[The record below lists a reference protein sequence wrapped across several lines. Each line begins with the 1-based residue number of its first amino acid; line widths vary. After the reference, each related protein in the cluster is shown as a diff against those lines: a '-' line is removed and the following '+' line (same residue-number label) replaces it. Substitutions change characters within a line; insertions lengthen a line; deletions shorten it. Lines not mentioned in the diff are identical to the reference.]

1 MARKLCAA
9 EADITNLVLSSYLR
23 TKKIVYRF
31 FKVSGGWLF
40 LMLVRRFYSSLRF
53 SSLALSVLLLPA
65 CGHSLPD
72 FPDFD
77 AAAWRRDLHAC
88 QNQRVHLLPSLEKHR
103 AELFGARTNAI
114 DALLG
119 RPDGAELDEQ
129 TEKTYFY
136 YIEPGPQCE
145 QGHPRSAAN
154 KLLIHFGATGTV
166 TEIRYE
172 RLRQ

>member
-1 MARKLCAA
+1 M
-9 EADITNLVLSSYLR
+9 V
-23 TKKIVYRF
+23 
-31 FKVSGGWLF
+31 
-40 LMLVRRFYSSLRF
+40 VRRSSN
-53 SSLALSVLLLPA
+53 SILASALLLSGLLLTA

-77 AAAWRRDLHAC
+77 AGTWRRDSYAC
-88 QNQRVHLLPSLEKHR
+88 QNQRARLLPVLDKHR
-103 AELFGARTNAI
+103 DELFGARTNAI
-114 DALLG
+114 DAFLG

-145 QGHPRSAAN
+145 RGHARSAAN

-172 RLRQ
+172 HPRQ

>member
-1 MARKLCAA
+1 M
-9 EADITNLVLSSYLR
+9 
-23 TKKIVYRF
+23 
-31 FKVSGGWLF
+31 LF
-40 LMLVRRFYSSLRF
+40 RRF
-53 SSLALSVLLLPA
+53 SSCLLFSLLTLPA
-65 CGHSLPD
+65 ALLTSCGHSLPD

-77 AAAWRRDLHAC
+77 AGTWRRDSYAC
-88 QNQRVHLLPSLEKHR
+88 QNQRARLLPILEKHR
-103 AELFGARTNAI
+103 TELLGARTNAI
-114 DALLG
+114 DAFLG

-172 RLRQ
+172 HPRQ

>member
-1 MARKLCAA
+1 MLARRSCSCLP
-9 EADITNLVLSSYLR
+9 LS
-23 TKKIVYRF
+23 
-31 FKVSGGWLF
+31 LF
-40 LMLVRRFYSSLRF
+40 LS
-53 SSLALSVLLLPA
+53 ATTLLLAA

-77 AAAWRRDLHAC
+77 AATWRRDSFGC
-88 QNQRVHLLPSLEKHR
+88 QKQRARLLPILEKHR

-114 DALLG
+114 DAFLG

-145 QGHPRSAAN
+145 RGHARSAAN

-172 RLRQ
+172 RPLK